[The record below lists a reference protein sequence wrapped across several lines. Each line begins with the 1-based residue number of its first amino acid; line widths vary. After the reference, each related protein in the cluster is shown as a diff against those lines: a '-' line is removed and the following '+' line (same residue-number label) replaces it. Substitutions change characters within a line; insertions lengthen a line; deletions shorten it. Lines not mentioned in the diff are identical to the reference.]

1 MIVTFEHPE
10 HGIRSIDTEE
20 MDNEEIQEG
29 MDNTLLPESEDWR
42 VVALRE
48 TADSEALRPYMNL
61 DAEELAIIEALISLS
76 DRPLPLEVAKDLV
89 QDYGGFNGG
98 FNALEHHRENFVG
111 STYIHRVGELAEQYF
126 EDLGEIPKGF
136 LGQHIDWESAENE
149 LCMSDWCYYEHKGV
163 RYVYHNV

>member
-10 HGIRSIDTEE
+10 YGIWSFDTEE
-20 MDNEEIQEG
+20 IEEIHDYLDSILMPDDVSWKLVSLQE
-29 MDNTLLPESEDWR
+29 TY
-42 VVALRE
+42 
-48 TADSEALRPYMNL
+48 DSELIRPYRNF
-61 DAEELAIIEALISLS
+61 DAEELAILNALMTEAA
-76 DRPLPLEVAKDLV
+76 LPLEVAKDLV
-89 QDYGGFNGG
+89 QDYGAENV
-98 FNALEHHRENFVG
+98 LEHHRENFVG
-111 STYIHRVGELAEQYF
+111 STYVHRVGELAEQYF